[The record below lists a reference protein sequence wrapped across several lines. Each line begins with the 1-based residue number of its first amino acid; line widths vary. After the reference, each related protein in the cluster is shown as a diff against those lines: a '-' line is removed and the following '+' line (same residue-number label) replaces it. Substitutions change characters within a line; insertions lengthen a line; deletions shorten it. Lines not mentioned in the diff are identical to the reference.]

1 MSKVKWATGAVLVV
15 CGGALVAC
23 QSDPTATPV
32 ASSGPASATA
42 TASATVPASSSP
54 ASASPPSSSP
64 PSSSPPS
71 ASPPSVTPSPR
82 TPAGSTDRVLSGTR
96 EVTIVRVQSPEGGI
110 ALDGQLMEVDDDSG
124 RQLFVP
130 TPLGGDTYL
139 IKAYGRADGH
149 PANDEPAC
157 WQVDNPGNARP
168 LTIEGAVCDPDN
180 PAQRFTITA
189 SGKGAYAISNRSAY
203 LQHSPSRGI
212 ILEEVGDAPL
222 RSTFRLVD
230 NGPARRPAGG

>member
-32 ASSGPASATA
+32 ASSGPAAPASA
-42 TASATVPASSSP
+42 TASATVPPSSSP

-64 PSSSPPS
+64 
-71 ASPPSVTPSPR
+71 ASVTPSPR